1 MLEHT
6 RNQHNDNAPDYSFD
20 GGTAAD
26 RSDNDYDDPP
36 NGRRLLIAKA

>member
-6 RNQHNDNAPDYSFD
+6 RNQHNDNAPDHSFD

-26 RSDNDYDDPP
+26 RPDNDYDDPP